1 LTIWNQTKK
10 DVTQIGAQRV
20 RASTNTNSNIGGKN
34 SGTNGKHR
42 GAAVH
47 WFQNGHPMKT
57 MIERHDEMLG
67 VDEKTAQK
75 FCKEWYRS
83 KRQETAAI
91 WKQRKQKLGNE
102 QEFSISELQ
111 EQVKE
116 IVKRK
121 RNMKPPENTLSNNE
135 YNNLQ
140 REGLKQL
147 IEVEKNRF
155 NQQSMLR

>member
-1 LTIWNQTKK
+1 
-10 DVTQIGAQRV
+10 
-20 RASTNTNSNIGGKN
+20 
-34 SGTNGKHR
+34 
-42 GAAVH
+42 
-47 WFQNGHPMKT
+47 
-57 MIERHDEMLG
+57 MLG
-67 VDEKTAQK
+67 VTEKTAK
-75 FCKEWYRS
+75 RFCKEWYRS

-121 RNMKPPENTLSNNE
+121 RNMKPPEKTLSNNE

-140 REGLKQL
+140 REGLEKL
-147 IEVEKNRF
+147 IEVEKKRF
-155 NQQSMLR
+155 DQQSMLRWTMGGANDNRKSRAEAEEQMTEAEGKRVTLRKRQK